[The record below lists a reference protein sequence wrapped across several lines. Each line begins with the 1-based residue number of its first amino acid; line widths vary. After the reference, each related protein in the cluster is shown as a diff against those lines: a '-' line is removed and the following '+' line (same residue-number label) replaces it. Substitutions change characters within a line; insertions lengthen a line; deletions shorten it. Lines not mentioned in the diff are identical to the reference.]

1 MQTFVARQPIFG
13 PDMKVFAYELI
24 FRSGVEQVIQ
34 ETGSDRAT
42 SSVIS
47 ECFFCTG
54 TSSMTGGNRVF
65 INFTRNV
72 LLGDYVQ
79 LLPKPMVVVEVT
91 EDMAADEEVM
101 KALGSLKDMGYMLAL
116 DDYKGADLEPLYPL
130 VNIVKVDF
138 STTNLEEQRAFAQ
151 KFLPMNIKLLAEK
164 VATHTEFKAAKGM
177 GYSLFQGHF
186 FCKPTMIGSHRIPE
200 TKLSRLRLLRVVSEP
215 IIDIQKA
222 EQIFKEDV
230 ALSYKLLL
238 YINSA
243 YFGLRHEVSNIR
255 QALVLLGQK
264 RLRKWASL
272 IVAASLGD
280 GKPSELLVTS
290 ITRARFCECMADLT
304 QLDAR
309 KDDLFLLGMFSTL
322 DAILDTSMDEVLEKM
337 PLAPDLSSALLGE
350 PGQLRDV
357 LDVVIAYESADWDRF
372 GELKE
377 KLGFDESTVPSL
389 HAEAVKMAEEILKL
403 ENAEG
408 PPVQVG

>member
-34 ETGSDRAT
+34 DTSNDRAT

-47 ECFFCTG
+47 ECFFCSG

-79 LLPKPMVVVEVT
+79 LLPKPMVVVEIT
-91 EDMAADEEVM
+91 EDVALDGEVL

-116 DDYKGADLEPLYPL
+116 NDYKGADLEPLYPL
-130 VNIVKVDF
+130 VHIVKVDF
-138 STTNLEEQRAFAQ
+138 SSTSLEQQRTFAQ

-164 VATHTEFKAAKGM
+164 VSTHTEFKAAKGM

-186 FCKPTMIGSHRIPE
+186 FCKPTMMSSHRVPE
-200 TKLSRLRLLRVVSEP
+200 TKLSKLRLLRVVSEP

-243 YFGLRHEVSNIR
+243 YFGLRNEVSNIR

-280 GKPSELLVTS
+280 GKPSELLMTS

-309 KDDLFLLGMFSTL
+309 RDDLFLLGMFSTL
-322 DAILDTSMDEVLEKM
+322 DAILDTPMDQVLEKM
-337 PLAPDLSSALLGE
+337 PLAPDLASALLGE
-350 PGQLRDV
+350 PSQLLDV
-357 LDVVIAYESADWDRF
+357 LNVVIAYESADWDRF
-372 GELKE
+372 GELRE
-377 KLGFDESTVPSL
+377 KMGFDESTVPSL
-389 HAEAVKMAEEILKL
+389 HSDAVKMAEEILKL

-408 PPVQVG
+408 PPVQVR